1 MNEFVSW
8 CRHLLVSFIV
18 HALTSLHPPSFHR
31 NDFST
36 CIICLL
42 MKTCSY
48 TLQYF
53 KLKGYGLTVVG
64 LMCTITSMLIMT
76 DWQAIGS
83 DPCTEYS
90 LFHHPGLADQYRV
103 ELAESNIS
111 ESGMV
116 SVQSLQVVEGEVYQM
131 AVNRCES
138 AGEHC
143 HWIPNSLVTSKH
155 CSDCQPICRSTSHAL
170 NFIQFTVGF
179 TFYAS
184 TAALLYIGIFI
195 LVSNSVSNQFKVSS
209 NLTTLS
215 LAEECVVLT
224 ISLV

>member
-1 MNEFVSW
+1 M
-8 CRHLLVSFIV
+8 HLTVL
-18 HALTSLHPPSFHR
+18 P
-31 NDFST
+31 
-36 CIICLL
+36 LL
-42 MKTCSY
+42 RLPHKRSY

-64 LMCTITSMLIMT
+64 LTCTITSMLIMT

-155 CSDCQPICRSTSHAL
+155 CSDCQPICRSTRHTL
-170 NFIQFTVGF
+170 NFIQFTVGIFFFSSTLFLMF
-179 TFYAS
+179 T
-184 TAALLYIGIFI
+184 GIFI
-195 LVSNSVSNQFKVSS
+195 LVSNSVSRKFQVPD
-209 NLTTLS
+209 TTDILS
-215 LAEECVVLT
+215 TDVFVL
-224 ISLV
+224 L